1 MVLTFRAGKFAALA
15 ASVAVVLAGVASC
28 SREQQDWRS
37 AEASDTVEAYSD
49 FLKDHPDSG
58 LVRQA
63 RARLT
68 QLSEERAWSQAGN
81 VDTLDGYEQFL
92 AQYPN
97 GKWSQE
103 ARIRVE
109 NFELAAAGT
118 GANAGTGDSSGLA
131 ASNIPVAGTA
141 SSPSPGGTGASG
153 MSAAP
158 SPGSSGAGPIPAASP
173 PGNTLVGGMPA
184 GPSPGSAVAGGL
196 SAGASG
202 PAPAQPTSARV
213 SVASIQPS
221 GPVAPGEAAQLPTSP
236 SAAAMQ
242 SPRPSTYPMAAAA
255 PFPSA
260 SAVTPNASGASVSS
274 GVNIS
279 APVGTASAG
288 FAPSASPTPSSMA
301 GAWRSADPTSYGV
314 QLGAFASENAAT
326 SQWQQLVERFNAQ
339 LRGLAPHVVSAETA
353 TGRLFRLQ
361 ALVADEAT
369 ARALCDMLRKE
380 SQACVPVLPH

>member
-1 MVLTFRAGKFAALA
+1 MVLTFRAGKLATLA
-15 ASVAVVLAGVASC
+15 AAVAVLAAC

-37 AEASDTVEAYSD
+37 AEASDTVEAYGE
-49 FLKDHPDSG
+49 FLKDHPESE

-68 QLSEERAWSQAGN
+68 QLSEDRAWSQAGSADT
-81 VDTLDGYEQFL
+81 VDAYKQFL

-109 NFELAAAGT
+109 NFELGMAPIGAGAT
-118 GANAGTGDSSGLA
+118 DA
-131 ASNIPVAGTA
+131 AS
-141 SSPSPGGTGASG
+141 
-153 MSAAP
+153 SAA
-158 SPGSSGAGPIPAASP
+158 SVSAIA
-173 PGNTLVGGMPA
+173 A
-184 GPSPGSAVAGGL
+184 GPSPAGSNMPPASGNAAGAPL
-196 SAGASG
+196 SAGA
-202 PAPAQPTSARV
+202 PAQAPA
-213 SVASIQPS
+213 
-221 GPVAPGEAAQLPTSP
+221 SP
-236 SAAAMQ
+236 
-242 SPRPSTYPMAAAA
+242 A

-260 SAVTPNASGASVSS
+260 T
-274 GVNIS
+274 
-279 APVGTASAG
+279 APTASAAAA
-288 FAPSASPTPSSMA
+288 APASIAS
-301 GAWRSADPTSYGV
+301 AWRSTDTTAFGV

-326 SQWQQLVERFNAQ
+326 SQWQQLVARFNEQ

>member
-1 MVLTFRAGKFAALA
+1 MSMVLTFRTGKFAALA
-15 ASVAVVLAGVASC
+15 ASVAVALAGLSAC
-28 SREQQDWRS
+28 SREQSDWRS

-68 QLSEERAWSQAGN
+68 QLSEDRAWSQAGSADT
-81 VDTLDGYEQFL
+81 VDAYKQFL

-103 ARIRVE
+103 ARIRLE
-109 NFELAAAGT
+109 NFEL
-118 GANAGTGDSSGLA
+118 
-131 ASNIPVAGTA
+131 
-141 SSPSPGGTGASG
+141 GAS
-153 MSAAP
+153 P
-158 SPGSSGAGPIPAASP
+158 
-173 PGNTLVGGMPA
+173 
-184 GPSPGSAVAGGL
+184 
-196 SAGASG
+196 AGASPG
-202 PAPAQPTSARV
+202 ALAQAPAELTSAQT
-213 SVASIQPS
+213 SVASAPTS
-221 GPVAPGEAAQLPTSP
+221 SPVAPGEAAQLPTSP
-236 SAAAMQ
+236 NDATVQ
-242 SPRPSTYPMAAAA
+242 SPRPSTYPVAAAA
-255 PFPSA
+255 PLSSA
-260 SAVTPNASGASVSS
+260 SSVTTNASGAAVSS
-274 GVNIS
+274 V
-279 APVGTASAG
+279 AT
-288 FAPSASPTPSSMA
+288 
-301 GAWRSADPTSYGV
+301 AWRSADPISYGV

-369 ARALCDMLRKE
+369 ARALCDMLRKQ

>member
-1 MVLTFRAGKFAALA
+1 MSMVLTFRAGKLATLA
-15 ASVAVVLAGVASC
+15 AAVAVLAAC

-37 AEASDTVEAYSD
+37 AEASDTVEAYGE
-49 FLKDHPDSG
+49 FLKDHPESE

-68 QLSEERAWSQAGN
+68 QLSEDRAWSQAGGADT
-81 VDTLDGYEQFL
+81 VDAYKQFL

-109 NFELAAAGT
+109 NFELGMAPT
-118 GANAGTGDSSGLA
+118 GAGATDA
-131 ASNIPVAGTA
+131 AS
-141 SSPSPGGTGASG
+141 
-153 MSAAP
+153 SAA
-158 SPGSSGAGPIPAASP
+158 SVSAIA
-173 PGNTLVGGMPA
+173 A
-184 GPSPGSAVAGGL
+184 GPSPAGSNMPPASGNAAGAPL
-196 SAGASG
+196 SAGA
-202 PAPAQPTSARV
+202 PAQAPA
-213 SVASIQPS
+213 
-221 GPVAPGEAAQLPTSP
+221 SP
-236 SAAAMQ
+236 
-242 SPRPSTYPMAAAA
+242 A

-260 SAVTPNASGASVSS
+260 T
-274 GVNIS
+274 
-279 APVGTASAG
+279 APTASAAAA
-288 FAPSASPTPSSMA
+288 APASIAS
-301 GAWRSADPTSYGV
+301 AWRSTDTTAFGV

-326 SQWQQLVERFNAQ
+326 SQWQQLVARFNEQ

>member
-1 MVLTFRAGKFAALA
+1 MVLTFRAGKLATLA
-15 ASVAVVLAGVASC
+15 AAVAVLAAC

-37 AEASDTVEAYSD
+37 AEASDTVEAYGE
-49 FLKDHPDSG
+49 FLKDHPESE

-68 QLSEERAWSQAGN
+68 QLSEDRAWSQAGSADT
-81 VDTLDGYEQFL
+81 VDAYKQFL

-109 NFELAAAGT
+109 NFELGMAPIGAGAT
-118 GANAGTGDSSGLA
+118 DA
-131 ASNIPVAGTA
+131 AS
-141 SSPSPGGTGASG
+141 
-153 MSAAP
+153 SAA
-158 SPGSSGAGPIPAASP
+158 SVSAIA
-173 PGNTLVGGMPA
+173 A
-184 GPSPGSAVAGGL
+184 GPSPAGSNMPPASGNAAGAPL
-196 SAGASG
+196 SAGA
-202 PAPAQPTSARV
+202 PAQAPASPATA
-213 SVASIQPS
+213 
-221 GPVAPGEAAQLPTSP
+221 GYAAG
-236 SAAAMQ
+236 SAAA
-242 SPRPSTYPMAAAA
+242 SGYAGASPSTSGAAAGYATAPAPAAA

-260 SAVTPNASGASVSS
+260 T
-274 GVNIS
+274 
-279 APVGTASAG
+279 APTASAAAAA
-288 FAPSASPTPSSMA
+288 APSPASIAS
-301 GAWRSADPTSYGV
+301 AWRSTDTTAFGV

-326 SQWQQLVERFNAQ
+326 SQWQQLVARFNEQ